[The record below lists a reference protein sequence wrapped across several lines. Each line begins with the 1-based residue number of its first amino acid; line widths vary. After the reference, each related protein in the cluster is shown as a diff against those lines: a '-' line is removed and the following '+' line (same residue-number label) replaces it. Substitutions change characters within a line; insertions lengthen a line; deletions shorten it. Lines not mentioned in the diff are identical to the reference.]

1 MNNKGLTDR
10 AQKASLYGWFGGSLS
25 TIVLELYE
33 LAGALFVHWDLHGM
47 AASCWAGAVCSRA
60 IMPCTPA

>member
-25 TIVLELYE
+25 TILLELYE
-33 LAGALFVHWDLHGM
+33 LAGRCCCNGRVARAAALS
-47 AASCWAGAVCSRA
+47 ARC
-60 IMPCTPA
+60 